1 MDVMGLTPAHIR
13 NKTFRTTR
21 LRPGY
26 TEEDV
31 DLLLD
36 RIEATF
42 AALQGGPLPKQ
53 LITAEEVQASTFRG
67 TRLTPGYREDDV
79 DEFLDL
85 VAGELRE
92 YGLGTVADRP
102 HPGTL
107 PEPTAVRKT
116 RRVVPAPPV
125 PVPAP
130 EEAPDRP
137 AMRPEEIRD
146 WTFAM
151 TRLTT
156 GYNEQ
161 EVDEFLDAA
170 EATLAALQN
179 GNPKHAVLT
188 SIDVERVRFATT
200 RARPGYDPAE
210 VDAFLDTFATEL
222 RRYESG

>member
-1 MDVMGLTPAHIR
+1 MDVMGLTPADIR

-26 TEEDV
+26 NEEDV

-36 RIEATF
+36 RIDATF

-53 LITAEEVQASTFRG
+53 LITAEEVQASRFRG

-79 DEFLDL
+79 DEFLDT
-85 VAGELRE
+85 VADELRE
-92 YGLGTVADRP
+92 YGLDTVADRP
-102 HPGTL
+102 PPGTL
-107 PEPTAVRKT
+107 PEPAAVRKT
-116 RRVVPAPPV
+116 RRADPAPPL

-130 EEAPDRP
+130 EEEQGRP
-137 AMRPEEIRD
+137 AMRPEDIRD

-170 EATLAALQN
+170 EATLTALWN
-179 GNPKHAVLT
+179 GTPGQAVLT
-188 SIDVERVRFATT
+188 SADVERVRFATT

-210 VDAFLDTFATEL
+210 VDAFLDTFAAEL
-222 RRYESG
+222 RRYESS